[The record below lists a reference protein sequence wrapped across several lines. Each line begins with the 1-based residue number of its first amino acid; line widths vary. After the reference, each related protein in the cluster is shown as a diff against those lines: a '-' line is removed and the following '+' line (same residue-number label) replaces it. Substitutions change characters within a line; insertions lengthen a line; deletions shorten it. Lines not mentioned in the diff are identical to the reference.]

1 MELIDFLLETQ
12 AAIKEEV
19 ERDVGPGEVPLPAEA
34 VFTERLMAHMAEEGL
49 TFDPVVCHYEAKV
62 SNHNLKISGYAVSDT
77 TDDDGK
83 PDRLDLFVSL
93 YKGVSELA
101 SVPDAEIRT
110 AAKEGIQFLRF
121 CASGRLSGKL
131 DETNDVYPLV
141 IDVER
146 IFSSLDSIRIFVITD
161 GVAKSRSY
169 EPLDVAG
176 KQVRL
181 EIMDIQ
187 RLFNHVQQGR
197 PRDELVVNFEQICG
211 SALPSVWVPGSGDD
225 EYDYALTAIPG
236 EALRFLYDKY
246 GPRILEANVRS
257 FLGVSSKGVN
267 KGIRD
272 SLREHPDRFMAYN
285 NGIVIVA
292 DEAKLARAADG
303 SIGVL
308 WLQGMQVV
316 NGGQT
321 TASIYFAKKKHPEIN
336 LANVRVPAK
345 IIVLRS
351 GQDNDEELIANISR
365 YANSQNV
372 VKQSDLSAN
381 KPFHREV
388 EKLSLRT
395 YCPDGVGRWFYE
407 RSTGSYKV
415 MLEKE
420 AGTQA
425 QKKKLQLAIPSS
437 RKITKPDMAK
447 FINAWDQKPHL
458 VSLGSQKNFQEFMNE
473 LQRREEVG
481 QEIIP
486 DQNEFKKMIAKAILF
501 NAAHKIIRPKF
512 PAFQANIT
520 SYTVAVLALLLG
532 ERFDLKRVWD
542 RQGISDELQQQ
553 IMIWAQEVNKAL
565 HYGAGGRMVSEWAK
579 KPECWMR
586 VKAMHYSAPLRNI
599 PEVVL

>member
-12 AAIKEEV
+12 VAIRDEV
-19 ERDVGPGEVPLPAEA
+19 EKDVGPGEIPVPPE
-34 VFTERLMAHMAEEGL
+34 VIFTERLMAHMADEGI
-49 TFDPVVCHYEAKV
+49 TFDPVVCHFEAKV
-62 SNHNLKISGYAVSDT
+62 SSHNLKISGYAVSDT
-77 TDDDGK
+77 TDESGN

-93 YKGVSELA
+93 YKNASELV
-101 SVPDAEIRT
+101 SVPDSEIRT
-110 AAKEGIQFLRF
+110 AAKEGVQFLRF
-121 CASGRLSGKL
+121 CAAGRLSGKI
-131 DETNDVYPLV
+131 DETNDVYSLV
-141 IDVER
+141 VDVER
-146 IFSSLDSIRIFVITD
+146 IFSGLDSIRIFVITD
-161 GVAKSRSY
+161 GVAKTRSY

-211 SALPSVWVPGSGDD
+211 TALPSVWVPGSGDD

-272 SLREHPDRFMAYN
+272 SLRDHPDRFMAYN
-285 NGIVIVA
+285 NGIVVVA
-292 DEAKLARAADG
+292 DEARLAKAADG
-303 SIGVL
+303 STGVL
-308 WLQGMQVV
+308 WLQGMQIV

-321 TASIYFAKKKHPEIN
+321 TASIYFAKKKHPEIS

-351 GQDNDEELIANISR
+351 GQDNDEELIANISK

-388 EKLSLRT
+388 EKLSMRT

-407 RSTGSYKV
+407 RSAGSYKV

-420 AGTQA
+420 ATTPT
-425 QKKKLQLAIPSS
+425 QKKKLQQAIPPY
-437 RKITKPDMAK
+437 RKLTKPDLAR
-447 FINAWDQKPHL
+447 FINAWDQKPHI
-458 VSLGSQKNFQEFMNE
+458 VSLGSQKNFQAFMDE
-473 LQRREEVG
+473 LQSLEESG
-481 QEIIP
+481 QEIAP
-486 DQNEFKKMIAKAILF
+486 SQNDFKQMIAKAILF
-501 NAAHKIIRPKF
+501 KAAHKVIRPKF

-520 SYTVAVLALLLG
+520 SYTVSVLAMLLG
-532 ERFDLKRVWD
+532 ERLDLTRVWD
-542 RQGISDELQQQ
+542 RQAISAELQQQ
-553 IMIWAQEVNKAL
+553 IAIWAEEVNEAL
-565 HYGAGGRMVSEWAK
+565 HFGAGGRMVSEWAK

-586 VKAMHYSAPLRNI
+586 VKTTQYSPPLRGI
-599 PEVVL
+599 PEVV